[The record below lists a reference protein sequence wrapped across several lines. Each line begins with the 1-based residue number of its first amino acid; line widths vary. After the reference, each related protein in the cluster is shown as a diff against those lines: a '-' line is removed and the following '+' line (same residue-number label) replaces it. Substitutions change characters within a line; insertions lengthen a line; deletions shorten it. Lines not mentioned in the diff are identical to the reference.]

1 MRTISKQ
8 MASRINIL
16 QMMKICTEQWM
27 LNTYKK
33 PWNITKKE
41 NRQNNNSDVKW
52 IWCFIHLSLFTLL
65 SIDMC
70 TSTYYDSFSFWIY
83 ILHTCVCIILYI
95 HRLSRHRLN
104 SEVKWKKEKNMCSN
118 KIQNFCG
125 NWWLTA
131 VWMYFLVYNW
141 SKIEW

>member
-1 MRTISKQ
+1 
-8 MASRINIL
+8 
-16 QMMKICTEQWM
+16 M

-70 TSTYYDSFSFWIY
+70 TYYDSFSFWIY
-83 ILHTCVCIILYI
+83 ILYTCVCIYI
-95 HRLSRHRLN
+95 YISCQ
-104 SEVKWKKEKNMCSN
+104 SIEWTVKWTKERKKHVQQQNTKLLWKLMTNRCMNVFSCIQLVKDRMIERKKN
-118 KIQNFCG
+118 IFFWRNFYSSQK
-125 NWWLTA
+125 L
-131 VWMYFLVYNW
+131 
-141 SKIEW
+141 